1 MGVTGFEF
9 DHVKQKGSHLITRP
23 TTTPFYTLD
32 VSGNEVVVQ
41 YNEPS
46 LQKKMIELHMGHGP
60 VAYKTY
66 QKVYAAGMLFII
78 LSVLRAGLSSAKLRR
93 PTALVA
99 GGGLLVFALLAMS
112 RPRSL
117 AESLFDNHKVL

>member
-9 DHVKQKGSHLITRP
+9 DHVKQKGTQLITRP
-23 TTTPFYTLD
+23 TTKPFYTLD

-60 VAYKTY
+60 IAYKTY
-66 QKVYAAGMLFII
+66 RKIFAAGMLLII
-78 LSVLRAGLSSAKLRR
+78 LSGLWAGLSSTKLRG
-93 PTALVA
+93 PTAA
-99 GGGLLVFALLAMS
+99 GAAGGLLVFALLAMS
-112 RPRSL
+112 
-117 AESLFDNHKVL
+117 